1 MPQGLVWERDGQ
13 HWPHH
18 ERSRF
23 VDVAGQ
29 RWHVQQWPAPH
40 AENAPAESV
49 AESPNAGTRTGAGPG
64 SVLLLHGTG
73 ASTHSWRDLA
83 PLLAKRFEVIA
94 LDLPGHGFSGP
105 ALRDNQGD
113 GASLPGMARGVSALL
128 AAENI
133 QPQWVVGHS
142 AGAAIGIQMAL
153 QGQPFSGLIGLNAAL
168 LPLPGLA
175 GSFFSPAAK
184 LLALNPLVPHFFSWR
199 AHSRAVLQGLLDGT
213 GSRIDDAGTA
223 LYRQLVTNPGH
234 VAGAL
239 AMMARWDL
247 PMLAAALPQLQVP
260 LHLIVGEKDG
270 TVPPADARR
279 VVAGVRGA
287 TLDVLPGLGHLAH
300 EEDPAAVAAL
310 VLRWL
315 N

>member
-1 MPQGLVWERDGQ
+1 VPQGLVWERDGQ

-29 RWHVQQWPAPH
+29 RWHVQQWPLPRGAKEQP
-40 AENAPAESV
+40 
-49 AESPNAGTRTGAGPG
+49 AGPL
-64 SVLLLHGTG
+64 LLLHGTG
-73 ASTHSWRDLA
+73 ASTHSWRGLA
-83 PLLAKRFEVIA
+83 PLLAQHFEVMA

-105 ALRDNQGD
+105 AQHD
-113 GASLPGMARGVSALL
+113 GASLPGMARDVGALL

-133 QPQWVVGHS
+133 HPRCVVGHS

-153 QGQPFSGLIGLNAAL
+153 QGQPFKALIGLNAAL

-199 AHSRAVLQGLLDGT
+199 AHSRSVLKGLLDGT
-213 GSRIDDAGTA
+213 GSRIDEAGTA

-279 VVAGVRGA
+279 VLALVRCA
-287 TLDVLPGLGHLAH
+287 TLDLLPGLGHLAH
-300 EEDPAAVAAL
+300 EEAPDAVAE
-310 VLRWL
+310 VVRTWVGQ
-315 N
+315 